1 MAEGCIFCDMNKE
14 KDREILFY
22 SERLTAIHDAF
33 PVTPGHILIVTKRH
47 ASDFFELD
55 ELEYRELHGMIRR
68 ARDFITNE
76 GHSPDGY
83 NIGMNC
89 GEAAGQTI
97 MHFHCHV
104 IPRYRGDMREPRG
117 GVRHCVA
124 GKGSY

>member
-1 MAEGCIFCDMNKE
+1 MNEGCIFCNLE
-14 KDREILFY
+14 SANDREILFS
-22 SERLTAIHDAF
+22 SERLVAVRDAF
-33 PVTPGHILIVTKRH
+33 PVTPGHILIITKQH
-47 ASDFFELD
+47 KEDLFGLD
-55 ELEYRELHGMIRR
+55 EAEFSELHSMIRR

-104 IPRYRGDMREPRG
+104 IPRYKGDMMEPRG

-124 GKGSY
+124 GKGTY